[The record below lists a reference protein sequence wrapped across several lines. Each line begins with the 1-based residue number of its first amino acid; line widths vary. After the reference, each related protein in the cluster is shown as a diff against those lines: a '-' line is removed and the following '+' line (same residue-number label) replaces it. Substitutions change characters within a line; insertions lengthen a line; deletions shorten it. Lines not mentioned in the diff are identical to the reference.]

1 MSPIAPEIAI
11 VMPVYN
17 PGDALAM
24 TLESLRQQTVPFRLY
39 LVDDGSSSKP
49 DYDELLRGFDY
60 RLIKLEKNRGIAGA
74 LNIGLEAALLAGH
87 AFIARMD
94 CGDWCEP
101 ERLALSRQFLHARP
115 DVDLMGTWTMITSKN
130 TGSNYLFAPPTDNS
144 RLVRRLYYGMAFIHP
159 AMMIRARLFETIGGY
174 SLDYEAAEDYELC
187 RRAAR
192 AGFRLANIPDVLVH
206 KIEDVTSISVRRR
219 RAQLWSRL
227 RIQWFYRDWSIHC
240 GLGMLRTLLLFL
252 TPPMILRCA
261 KALASPG
268 NGFFSLRGKGADK
281 PTHHISSL
289 SSFRRKPESSFMLC
303 DQKLDPDFRRGDE

>member
-1 MSPIAPEIAI
+1 MSPTTPEIALA
-11 VMPVYN
+11 MPVYN
-17 PGDALAM
+17 PGEALGM

-49 DYDELLRGFDY
+49 DYDKLLQGFDC
-60 RLIKLEKNRGIAGA
+60 RLIALEENRGIAGA
-74 LNIGLEAALLAGH
+74 LNIGLEAALLARH

-115 DVDLMGTWTMITSKN
+115 DIDLMGTWTMITSKN
-130 TGSNYLFAPPTDNS
+130 TGSNYLFAPPTDYS
-144 RLVRRLYYGMAFIHP
+144 RLFRRLYYGMAFIHP
-159 AMMIRARLFETIGGY
+159 AMMIRARLFQAIGCY

-192 AGFRLANIPDVLVH
+192 AGLRMANIPDVLVH

-227 RIQWFYRDWSIHC
+227 RIQWFYRDWSSHC
-240 GLGMLRTLLLFL
+240 VLGMLRTLMLFL
-252 TPPMILRCA
+252 TPPMILRRA
-261 KALASPG
+261 KAYTGVRQPDERLVGAA
-268 NGFFSLRGKGADK
+268 GFEPAT
-281 PTHHISSL
+281 PTP
-289 SSFRRKPESSFMLC
+289 PE
-303 DQKLDPDFRRGDE
+303 